1 MHNKYKMCAGDFEGC
16 GKYVIFVEMEK
27 LNRFISIMLLV
38 LIGCVTVFQCHH
50 HDASGNAFFLT
61 IGDREVTAG
70 LCHGDCH
77 AGADSRGNQGGDRDC
92 GLHVDVAPLIE
103 KGAVC
108 ASMGQSLAVVPDEFC
123 FSFDLR
129 QSMPELLWQNDGCVA
144 VADGYG
150 HAGLLR
156 GPPFV

>member
-1 MHNKYKMCAGDFEGC
+1 MYNKYEIFADDFEGC

-27 LNRFISIMLLV
+27 LNRFISIVLLV

-70 LCHGDCH
+70 LCHGDCQ
-77 AGADSRGNQGGDRDC
+77 AGGDNRGNQGEDTDC

-108 ASMGQSLAVVPDEFC
+108 AYMVESLAVVPDEFR
-123 FSFDLR
+123 FSFDLMR
-129 QSMPELLWQNDGCVA
+129 SMPELLWRNDGRVA